1 MEKNSLQVVFCNGMR
16 PLFQDIRSLLY
27 INRLSKVEEAMISS
41 DKGQMTSLWAQ

>member
-27 INRLSKVEEAMISS
+27 IKRLKVGEAMISS